1 MELKAF
7 MPGMILDELADAVG
21 GYDHVSIEMSDRAT
35 YGVDYFWVGR
45 MWQDRGQV
53 PPMPDWIVRPG
64 SAEEV
69 SKILKIANYYKIPVH
84 IWGRRLRLPG
94 RRAADVRRHPHG
106 HEAHE
111 PSH

>member
-21 GYDHVSIEMSDRAT
+21 GYENVSMEMSDRAT

-45 MWQDRGQV
+45 MWQDRGEV
-53 PPMPDWIVRPG
+53 PPMPDWIVRYRRSFQDHEDRQLLQDPR
-64 SAEEV
+64 AH
-69 SKILKIANYYKIPVH
+69 L
-84 IWGRRLRLPG
+84 GRRLRLSG
-94 RRAADVRRHPHG
+94 WRSAHVWRHPDG

-111 PSH
+111 QAHRDR

>member
-21 GYDHVSIEMSDRAT
+21 GYENVSMEMSDRAT

-45 MWQDRGQV
+45 MWQDRGEV

-64 SAEEV
+64 ATEEV
-69 SKILKIANYYKIPVH
+69 SKIMKIATTTRSPCTS
-84 IWGRRLRLPG
+84 GAAAPALRVALCPCL
-94 RRAADVRRHPHG
+94 AA
-106 HEAHE
+106 
-111 PSH
+111 S